1 MRFLTVSINISQ
13 QLELQKLA
21 NIKINNSDLKQLNRK
36 INELKKLSDRGL
48 STELGTTVALADAR
62 MKRTISGAGFK
73 ESKGGLIQGQNFG
86 KSGNEAFVEN
96 VTNYSPYIEFGI
108 GKGVDLSEMRELGIP
123 ASYAAQFKGKGFT
136 GTIPVNLGTKENPN
150 WRKVTF
156 PQDRAP
162 KPFFFP
168 AVRVELKNL
177 LDRLIKRI
185 KDIKNE

>member
-1 MRFLTVSINISQ
+1 M
-13 QLELQKLA
+13 A
-21 NIKINNSDLKQLNRK
+21 NIKINNRDLKQLSRK
-36 INELKKLSDRGL
+36 INELRKLSDKGL

-62 MKRTISGAGFK
+62 MKRTISGSGFK
-73 ESKGGLIQGQNFG
+73 QSKGGLIQGQNYG
-86 KSGNEAFVEN
+86 KNGNEAYVEN
-96 VTNYSPYIEFGI
+96 VTNYSPYVEFGI
-108 GKGVDLSEMRELGIP
+108 GKGVDLSEMRELGIS

-150 WRKVTF
+150 WRQITF
-156 PQDRAP
+156 PQDRAA

-168 AVRVELKNL
+168 AVRVELQNL

>member
-1 MRFLTVSINISQ
+1 MRK
-13 QLELQKLA
+13 LQK
-21 NIKINNSDLKQLNRK
+21 KIS
-36 INELKKLSDRGL
+36 ELKKLSDRDL
-48 STELGTTVALADAR
+48 STELGKTVALADAR

-86 KSGNEAFVEN
+86 KSGNQAFVEN
-96 VTNYSPYIEFGI
+96 LTNYSPYIEFGI

-123 ASYAAQFKGKGFT
+123 ASYASQFKGKGFT
-136 GTIPVNLGTKENPN
+136 GAIPVNLGTKESPN
-150 WRKVTF
+150 WRQVSF

-168 AVRVELKNL
+168 SMRIEFKSL

-185 KDIKNE
+185 KDIKR

>member
-1 MRFLTVSINISQ
+1 
-13 QLELQKLA
+13 LA
-21 NIKINNSDLKQLNRK
+21 SVKINNSDMRK
-36 INELKKLSDRGL
+36 LQKKISELKKLSDRDL
-48 STELGTTVALADAR
+48 STELGKTVALADAR

-86 KSGNEAFVEN
+86 KAGNQAFVEN
-96 VTNYSPYIEFGI
+96 LTNYSPYIEFGI

-123 ASYAAQFKGKGFT
+123 ASYASQFKGKGFT
-136 GTIPVNLGTKENPN
+136 GTIPVNLGTKESPN
-150 WRKVTF
+150 WRQVSF

-168 AVRVELKNL
+168 SMRIEFKSL

-185 KDIKNE
+185 KDIKR

>member
-1 MRFLTVSINISQ
+1 MRK
-13 QLELQKLA
+13 LQK
-21 NIKINNSDLKQLNRK
+21 KIS
-36 INELKKLSDRGL
+36 ELKKLSDRDL
-48 STELGTTVALADAR
+48 SAELGKTVALADAR

-86 KSGNEAFVEN
+86 KSGNQAFVEN
-96 VTNYSPYIEFGI
+96 LTNYSPYIEFGI

-123 ASYAAQFKGKGFT
+123 ASYASQFKGKGFT
-136 GTIPVNLGTKENPN
+136 GTIPVNLGTKESPN
-150 WRKVTF
+150 WRQVSF

-168 AVRVELKNL
+168 SMRIEFKSL

-185 KDIKNE
+185 KDIKR

>member
-1 MRFLTVSINISQ
+1 MRK
-13 QLELQKLA
+13 LQK
-21 NIKINNSDLKQLNRK
+21 KIS
-36 INELKKLSDRGL
+36 ELKKLSDRDL
-48 STELGTTVALADAR
+48 STELGKTVALADAR

-86 KSGNEAFVEN
+86 KSGNQAFVEN
-96 VTNYSPYIEFGI
+96 LTNYSPYIEFGI

-123 ASYAAQFKGKGFT
+123 ASYASQFKGKGFT
-136 GTIPVNLGTKENPN
+136 GTIPVNLGTKESPN
-150 WRKVTF
+150 WRQVSF

-168 AVRVELKNL
+168 SMRIEFKSL

-185 KDIKNE
+185 KDIKR